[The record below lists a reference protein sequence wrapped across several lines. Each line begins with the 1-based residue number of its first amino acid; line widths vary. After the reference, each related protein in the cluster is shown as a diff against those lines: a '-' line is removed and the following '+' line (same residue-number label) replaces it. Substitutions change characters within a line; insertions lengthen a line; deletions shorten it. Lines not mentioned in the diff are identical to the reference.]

1 MARTTKSISRART
14 IERGASKKGAKR
26 AAARGGV
33 EGGAVKRGAAKRG
46 APKRRGSRSAL
57 AVKGWTV
64 NFVSGESLQLEADD
78 VSIDSS
84 GTGRSPCSGLT
95 CSTSPRPTTISSWK
109 RASRSRA
116 VKRVTSKLRP
126 RWSAFM

>member
-14 IERGASKKGAKR
+14 ADQGASKKGTGKR
-26 AAARGGV
+26 AATQGRGA
-33 EGGAVKRGAAKRG
+33 ESGAVKRGAAKRG
-46 APKRRGSRSAL
+46 ATKRRGSRSAL

-84 GTGRSPCSGLT
+84 GTVTFSLFGTDVLYVSAANYNFIMETSEPLESGE
-95 CSTSPRPTTISSWK
+95 
-109 RASRSRA
+109 
-116 VKRVTSKLRP
+116 VGDE
-126 RWSAFM
+126 